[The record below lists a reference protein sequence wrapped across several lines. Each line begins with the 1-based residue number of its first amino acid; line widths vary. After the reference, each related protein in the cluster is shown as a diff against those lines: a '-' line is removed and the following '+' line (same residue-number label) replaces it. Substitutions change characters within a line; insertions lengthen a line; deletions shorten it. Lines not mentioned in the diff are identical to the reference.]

1 MSTNAQIA
9 ANQANSQH
17 STGPNTAEGKAASC
31 LNNFRTGL
39 TGSSFCVLPWE
50 NEEEYDTLHAALR
63 ASLEPS
69 GPFERLLVEK
79 MAQHQW
85 LAQRALVL
93 QDLCFQRDI
102 PCCDDDDEPASFG
115 VAKTQERQL
124 ALYLRYQTTHERA
137 FHKYLDQLHKLRAE
151 QRKKEIGFES
161 QKASE
166 ADQTRKQEAHEARTR
181 LAHAK
186 AAHMELD
193 TEIRST
199 IGARIPGD
207 IEIPFDQLKDVLR
220 VSLHEVARNMASK
233 KAA

>member
-1 MSTNAQIA
+1 MSTHAQIS
-9 ANQANSQH
+9 ANQANAQH
-17 STGPNTAEGKAASC
+17 STGPKTEEGKAASC
-31 LNNFRTGL
+31 LNNFQTGL

-50 NEEEYDTLHAALR
+50 NEEDYDTLHAALR

-79 MAQHQW
+79 AAQHQW

-93 QDLCFQRDI
+93 QDMCFQRDI
-102 PCCDDDDEPASFG
+102 PNCDDD
-115 VAKTQERQL
+115 KKL

-151 QRKKEIGFES
+151 VRKNRIGFES
-161 QKASE
+161 QERERNQESRRAAAE
-166 ADQTRKQEAHEARTR
+166 TRKQEAHEARTR

-186 AAHMELD
+186 AAHLELD

-199 IGARIPGD
+199 IEARIPGD
-207 IEIPFDQLKDVLR
+207 VEIPFHQLKDVLR
-220 VSLHEVARNMASK
+220 VSLQDVARNLTSE

>member
-93 QDLCFQRDI
+93 QDMCFQRDI
-102 PCCDDDDEPASFG
+102 PACDDD
-115 VAKTQERQL
+115 KKL

-137 FHKYLDQLHKLRAE
+137 FHKYFDQLHKLRAE
-151 QRKKEIGFES
+151 LRKKEIGFES
-161 QKASE
+161 QKSRE
-166 ADQTRKQEAHEARTR
+166 AENARKQEAHEARTR

-186 AAHMELD
+186 AAHLELD

-199 IGARIPGD
+199 IEARIPGD
-207 IEIPFDQLKDVLR
+207 VEIPFDRLKDVLR
-220 VSLHEVARNMASK
+220 VSLQEVARHQAAP

>member
-31 LNNFRTGL
+31 LNNFKTGL

-50 NEEEYDTLHAALR
+50 NEEEFNTLHAALG
-63 ASLEPS
+63 ASFEPS
-69 GPFERLLVEK
+69 SPFERLLVEK

-93 QDLCFQRDI
+93 QDMCFQRDI
-102 PCCDDDDEPASFG
+102 PSCDDD
-115 VAKTQERQL
+115 KKL

-137 FHKYLDQLHKLRAE
+137 FHKYLDQFQKLRAE
-151 QRKKEIGFES
+151 ARKAQIGFES
-161 QKASE
+161 QKARE
-166 ADQTRKQEAHEARTR
+166 ADETRRQEAHEARAR

-186 AAHMELD
+186 AAHLELD

-199 IGARIPGD
+199 IEARIPGD
-207 IEIPFDQLKDVLR
+207 IQIPFDRLKDVLR
-220 VSLHEVARNMASK
+220 VSIQEVARHEASK

>member
-1 MSTNAQIA
+1 MSTNAQIT

-17 STGPNTAEGKAASC
+17 STGPTTEEGKATSC
-31 LNNFRTGL
+31 LNNFKTGL

-93 QDLCFQRDI
+93 QDMCFQRDI
-102 PCCDDDDEPASFG
+102 PACDDDR
-115 VAKTQERQL
+115 KL

-137 FHKYLDQLHKLRAE
+137 FHKCLDQLHKLRSEA
-151 QRKKEIGFES
+151 RKSQIGFES
-161 QKASE
+161 QKVKEVEDA
-166 ADQTRKQEAHEARTR
+166 RKQEAHEARTR
-181 LAHAK
+181 LAQAK
-186 AAHMELD
+186 AAHLELD

-199 IGARIPGD
+199 IEARIPGD
-207 IEIPFDQLKDVLR
+207 VQIPFDQLKDVLR
-220 VSLHEVARNMASK
+220 VSLQDVARNMASK